1 MDYTETIKNLR
12 EALRFSPDNLP
23 LRKHLAD
30 TLFHANRYA
39 EAEFEY
45 KEALQLAQDDQALQ
59 LGLGKTF
66 FKLEKYDAALV
77 LTEEM
82 LSLGSQNPE
91 VYLLHA
97 RLLYLNEEYKEA
109 YEKYLMAISGNRHL
123 ADSQFEAQLNTAI
136 GASGQAAKLP
146 KAGEADAESQTE
158 RETEKPRIGFQDVGG
173 MDALKEEISLKVI
186 YPLKNPAIYKAY
198 GKKIGGG
205 ILLYGPPGCGK
216 THLARAT
223 AGEINASF
231 IAVGINDVLD
241 MWIGNSEKNLH
252 GVFQQAR
259 QNAPCVLFF
268 DEVDALGA
276 SRTDM
281 RRSEGRF
288 LINQFLNELDGSEYS
303 NEGILI
309 LAATNSPWYLDAAFR
324 RPGRFDRLIFVPP
337 PDKAARISILELMLQ
352 RIPTEK
358 LDYETLAKLTE
369 DFSGA
374 DLKAVVDMAVET
386 RITESLKKGVPQ
398 PVTQSDLKNACS
410 RHKATTREWFATA
423 KNYAL
428 YANEG
433 GLYDDI
439 LKYLKIKK

>member
-1 MDYTETIKNLR
+1 MNYLDTIKNLR
-12 EALRFSPDNLP
+12 EALRFSPENIP

-30 TLFHANRYA
+30 TLYAATAYA
-39 EAEFEY
+39 EAEQEY
-45 KEALQLAQDDQALQ
+45 KAALDMAPGNQPLQ
-59 LGLGKTF
+59 LGLAKTF
-66 FKLEKYDAALV
+66 FKLDKFDAALIV
-77 LTEEM
+77 IEEL
-82 LSLGSQNPE
+82 LSTGCQE
-91 VYLLHA
+91 AEAYLLHA
-97 RLLYLNEEYKEA
+97 RLLYLHQDYREA
-109 YEKYLMAISGNRHL
+109 YEKYLMMLAANDTFADRAFEEQINNAIAS
-123 ADSQFEAQLNTAI
+123 
-136 GASGQAAKLP
+136 SGQASHLHMP
-146 KAGEADAESQTE
+146 SEEEEPEVMHRDV
-158 RETEKPRIGFQDVGG
+158 EKPRISFENVGG
-173 MDALKEEISLKVI
+173 MDKLKEEISLKVI

-205 ILLYGPPGCGK
+205 ILMYGPPGCGK

-223 AGEINASF
+223 AGEIKASF

-252 GVFQQAR
+252 EVFQQAR

-303 NEGILI
+303 NEGVLI

-337 PDKAARISILELMLQ
+337 PDKEARVNILQLMLKD
-352 RIPTEK
+352 IPTEK
-358 LDYETLAKLTE
+358 VDYEALAKLTE
-369 DFSGA
+369 EFSGA
-374 DLKAVVDMAVET
+374 DLKATVDIAVET

-398 PVTQSDLKNACS
+398 PVTQQDLKEACT
-410 RHKATTREWFATA
+410 RHKATTREWFSAA